1 MKKVLFHSLTIPPDN
16 ISTGKLVA
24 EIASKFFQNGVSIKI
39 LASSPQYNFDENIYF
54 DQKIFSQKGK
64 YLESTF
70 KNVKIIH
77 IKSAKRSF
85 DNKKR
90 IVQWLNFHLKS
101 VMYLTKN
108 RKNYDSL
115 FIFSYPPTMNLIAI
129 YAKKIL
135 KKQIIYSV
143 WELYPEIAEKLNQL
157 NSNFILRVF
166 KSIDNY
172 CLKIVDRVVVNSD
185 ELNEYIKLNRN
196 INNNITTIYH
206 FSTNPV
212 VSNPPRNKKIVYTGN
227 LGLPQNVES
236 FIKMFNSSKKEY
248 QLSIYGAG
256 TEYDKIKQYESR
268 DISINEYMSR
278 DKLLEAVKDS
288 TFALVSLAP
297 EITVEGFPGKTF
309 DYLKMNKILIGY
321 SNPNSGLAKFI
332 EKFKVGINI
341 DPSVNNFDEIL
352 SFIEDETFMSK
363 VYENISTLN
372 SEHSNLDIISKK
384 YLDLI

>member
-1 MKKVLFHSLTIPPDN
+1 
-16 ISTGKLVA
+16 
-24 EIASKFFQNGVSIKI
+24 
-39 LASSPQYNFDENIYF
+39 
-54 DQKIFSQKGK
+54 
-64 YLESTF
+64 
-70 KNVKIIH
+70 
-77 IKSAKRSF
+77 
-85 DNKKR
+85 
-90 IVQWLNFHLKS
+90 
-101 VMYLTKN
+101 
-108 RKNYDSL
+108 
-115 FIFSYPPTMNLIAI
+115 MNLIAI

-172 CLKIVDRVVVNSD
+172 CMKIVDRVVVNSD

>member
-24 EIASKFFQNGVSIKI
+24 EIASKFFQNGVSISI

-77 IKSAKRSF
+77 IKSSKRSF
-85 DNKKR
+85 NNKKR
-90 IVQWLNFHLKS
+90 IIQWLNFHLKS
-101 VMYLTKN
+101 LVYLTKN

-157 NSNFILRVF
+157 TSNFILRVF

-172 CLKIVDRVVVNSD
+172 CMKIVDRVVVNSD

-212 VSNPPRNKKIVYTGN
+212 VSKPPRNKKIVYTGN

>member
-24 EIASKFFQNGVSIKI
+24 EIASKFFQNGVSIRI
-39 LASSPQYNFDENIYF
+39 LASSPQYNFDESIYF

-77 IKSAKRSF
+77 IKSSKRSF
-85 DNKKR
+85 ENKKR
-90 IVQWLNFHLKS
+90 IIQWFNFHLKS
-101 VMYLTKN
+101 VVYLTKN

-172 CLKIVDRVVVNSD
+172 CMKIVDRVVVNSD